1 MKKRKSNLKI
11 SVGQR
16 TKKLWLAD
24 DIVKFDNLCKQLN
37 YPNAVVQKQ
46 ASEEMFLMQSRL
58 GHDVCMAMGIH
69 IDAGLPLVDGPRMVM
84 PQ

>member
-1 MKKRKSNLKI
+1 MKKRKSKLKI

-16 TKKLWLAD
+16 PKKLWLAD
-24 DIVKFDNLCKQLN
+24 DIVKFDKLCRQLN

-46 ASEEMFLMQSRL
+46 ASEEMFLMRTRL
-58 GHDVCMAMGIH
+58 GHEVCMAMSMH
-69 IDAGLPLVDGPRMVM
+69 IDAGQPLVDGPRMVM